1 MDKSLWKLIDFLKEM
16 FINTIP
22 LCKEE
27 FFSSDRGLSST
38 TSAAGTI
45 AMWLEND
52 PIINKYNIISD
63 DLTFVIIV
71 LDSITKYPS
80 KYSNIKFKNKEITNI
95 IFSFI
100 RKNIEN
106 GILDESKEIKNL
118 SSCITS
124 KPFDYISDMYEIAQQ
139 KDYYQSFK
147 RLYTIKLEEGQPNP
161 NCLYTLH
168 LYDKNRMEELR
179 RTHKK
184 IKEHYFDKL
193 ETYTEEDVE
202 IVINALEVWQK
213 AECIEDIVRETLL
226 SKINKRNTQKQQIEI
241 KRIEREQKPILT
253 KKQYHEIKN
262 ELDSKFD
269 FVRMEPLI
277 NVTLTPE
284 EIAHCIYLMNQ
295 LSFTDREKEIFL
307 EKSFKKSREEI
318 FNVDEILKILQEQI
332 EFYNINDDIVKKLI
346 ENIEIFII
354 EYKEATDPLE
364 KEEWLE
370 LIKSEIDKIN
380 MFIPK
385 TFEYEKSMLLQKKT
399 C

>member
-22 LCKEE
+22 ICKEE
-27 FFSSDRGLSST
+27 LFSADRGLSST

-52 PIINKYNIISD
+52 VFIQKHNIISD
-63 DLTFVIIV
+63 DLNFVIIV

-95 IFSFI
+95 VLSFVK
-100 RKNIEN
+100 KNIEN
-106 GILDESKEIKNL
+106 GILDEKKAIKHLTN
-118 SSCITS
+118 CITER
-124 KPFDYISDMYEIAQQ
+124 PFENMEEVIDVAHQ
-139 KDYYQSFK
+139 KDYYHSFK
-147 RLYTIKLEEGQPNP
+147 RMHTIKLEEITPNP
-161 NCLYTLH
+161 NTLYALH
-168 LYDKNRMEELR
+168 IYEESRMEELR

-202 IVINALEVWQK
+202 IVINALKIWQK

-241 KRIEREQKPILT
+241 KRIERVSKPILT

-284 EIAHCIYLMNQ
+284 EISHCIDLMNE

-318 FNVDEILKILQEQI
+318 LNVDEILKILQNQI
-332 EFYNINDDIVKKLI
+332 EFYSINNETVNKAMENLELYI
-346 ENIEIFII
+346 E
-354 EYKEATDPLE
+354 EYKNTEDLIE
-364 KEEWLE
+364 KEEWFE
-370 LIKSEIDKIN
+370 LIREEIRIVN
-380 MFIPK
+380 AFIPK
-385 TFEYEKSMLLQKKT
+385 TFDYEKALLLKKKT
-399 C
+399 N